1 LRLQVRL
8 ELPGNRRMFARRGF
22 LQTGV
27 LAHPGYSQPT
37 IAVMERALV

>member
-1 LRLQVRL
+1 
-8 ELPGNRRMFARRGF
+8 MFARRGL

-37 IAVMERALV
+37 IAVMEKPMI